1 MARIERFE
9 DIDVWKKSMDLCKRI
24 YVVSNQPSFFSD
36 FALRDQVR
44 KSSISI
50 PSNIAEG
57 FERESNNQ
65 FIYFLL
71 IAKASAGELRTQIY
85 IAHNCGYIDDLT
97 KNELVSSLTEISK
110 SLSGF
115 ITYLRM
121 QKKTSKQ
128 VEKQLS

>member
-1 MARIERFE
+1 MAKIDRFE
-9 DIDVWKKSMDLCKRI
+9 DMDVWKKSMDLCNKI
-24 YVVSNQPSFFSD
+24 YIVTNEKKFSND

-44 KSSISI
+44 KSAISI

-85 IAHNCGYIDDLT
+85 IAYNCNYIDNIK
-97 KNELVSSLTEISK
+97 KNELIDNLIEISK
-110 SLSGF
+110 LLGGF
-115 ITYLRM
+115 IAYLRSIKKQATTL
-121 QKKTSKQ
+121 QKQFS
-128 VEKQLS
+128 

>member
-1 MARIERFE
+1 VAKIERFE
-9 DIDVWKKSMDLCKRI
+9 DLDVWQKAMTLCEDVYLATEGEYFIK
-24 YVVSNQPSFFSD
+24 D

-44 KSSISI
+44 KSRISI

-85 IAHNCGYIDDLT
+85 IARKRNYINKDIFEKLIEDCT
-97 KNELVSSLTEISK
+97 TVSK

-115 ITYLRM
+115 ITYLRSLRRV
-121 QKKTSKQ
+121 K
-128 VEKQLS
+128 V

>member
-24 YVVSNQPSFFSD
+24 YVLSNQSSFFSD

-44 KSSISI
+44 KSSISV

-97 KNELVSSLTEISK
+97 KNELVNSLTEISK

-121 QKKTSKQ
+121 QKKTTKQ

>member
-1 MARIERFE
+1 MAKINRFE
-9 DIDVWKKSMDLCKRI
+9 DLDVWQKSMALCNDV
-24 YVVSNQPSFFSD
+24 YLATDGEYFSKD

-44 KSSISI
+44 KSCISI

-71 IAKASAGELRTQIY
+71 ISKASAGELRTQIY
-85 IAHNCGYIDDLT
+85 IVKEREYITNEIFEKLIANC
-97 KNELVSSLTEISK
+97 TEVSK

-115 ITYLRM
+115 ITYLR
-121 QKKTSKQ
+121 Q
-128 VEKQLS
+128 VRRTKV